1 MQRLIVAVTSLQ
13 LFGEPFDVAL
23 LSLLSPAASPS
34 SNSSRTSNVGAE
46 PVSQTQPFLA
56 EHNAALITRV
66 QLLFAAQ
73 AIPAFRRIVIE
84 AQQGHVT
91 LRGAL
96 ASYYHRQ
103 LAVALVRRIA
113 GVIHVIDQL
122 DVIAPP
128 LSTNVT
134 DVAFIAL
141 PA

>member
-1 MQRLIVAVTSLQ
+1 MSHHR
-13 LFGEPFDVAL
+13 
-23 LSLLSPAASPS
+23 
-34 SNSSRTSNVGAE
+34 
-46 PVSQTQPFLA
+46 PFLV

-103 LAVALVRRIA
+103 LAVALARRIA
-113 GVIHVIDQL
+113 GVIQVIDQL

-128 LSTNVT
+128 LPTSVP
-134 DVAFIAL
+134 DVAFAVL
-141 PA
+141 PV